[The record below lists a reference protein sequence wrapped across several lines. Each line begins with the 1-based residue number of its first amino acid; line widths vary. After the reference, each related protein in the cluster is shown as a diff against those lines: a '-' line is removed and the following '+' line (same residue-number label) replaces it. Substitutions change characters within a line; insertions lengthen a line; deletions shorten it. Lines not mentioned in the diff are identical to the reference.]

1 MKLEALVEN
10 ISWASV
16 SADMVMD
23 RHGRDVAV
31 VVAKMAYK
39 VSRGGAPR
47 LALTPVRRVDEGD
60 GAAGVRFPADL
71 VADEKPGTDVGLVG
85 VAYPPPRTAG
95 DKGRAY
101 AWLQVGTLR
110 KVVVVHGPRVYVKS
124 WRGGV
129 APSDPAPLVEPVPL
143 RYDKCLGGL
152 DPVTG
157 VFEPTNPIGMGFSS
171 QPTRLIGEPAPQ
183 LEPASIEEGGAPSH
197 PSHGA
202 FAPIPAHWEPRCSR
216 IGTHDA
222 AWAKGRAPVRP
233 RDFDPMH
240 HAWSVPGLHSQ
251 APLVGD
257 ELVEVGGV
265 LPEGVWRF
273 RLPRY
278 AVEFGSQIDG
288 KKAAHETH
296 LDGFLIDTET
306 RAVELTWRASI
317 VLPRKWERLERV
329 WVLGVGSLP
338 EDVIRDLSRSVGAG
352 KAADPA
358 RAKGV

>member
-1 MKLEALVEN
+1 MNFEALVEN

-16 SADMVMD
+16 GADVMMD

-39 VSRGGAPR
+39 VSREGAPR
-47 LALTPVRRVDEGD
+47 LALAPVRRVDEGD

-85 VAYPPPRTAG
+85 VAYPPPRSAG
-95 DKGRAY
+95 NKGRVY
-101 AWLQVGTLR
+101 AWLQVGSIR

-143 RYDKCLGGL
+143 RYDKCQGGL
-152 DPVTG
+152 DPISG
-157 VFEPTNPIGMGFSS
+157 AFEPSNPIGVGFSS
-171 QPTRLIGEPAPQ
+171 QPTRLLGEPCPQ

-197 PSHGA
+197 PSHGC
-202 FAPIPAHWEPRCSR
+202 FAPIPAHWEPRRSR

-240 HAWSVPGLHSQ
+240 HAWSVPGLHSE

-257 ELVEVGGV
+257 EQIEVGGI
-265 LPEGVWRF
+265 LPEGAWRF

-278 AVEFGSQIDG
+278 TITFGSLIDG
-288 KKAAHETH
+288 KREAIEAH
-296 LDGFLIDTET
+296 LDGLLIDTET
-306 RAVELTWRASI
+306 RVVELTWRASI
-317 VLPRKWERLERV
+317 VLPRKWERLERIYV
-329 WVLGVGSLP
+329 VGVGALP
-338 EDVIRDLSRSVGAG
+338 EDVIRDPGQRVGTAR
-352 KAADPA
+352 AAEPA
-358 RAKGV
+358 RARSV